1 MSFQSRFVTYIFL
14 IFLNVK
20 CKCLYISSG
29 LDTLHNFLYLSRIS
43 KYYNQSKKETCSLL
57 DGSDCYF
64 IENKYIKNILSTK
77 YGLKIGQEWFHLYS
91 KIENFN
97 YKDILYQL
105 SQKTSNYIESY
116 SDKIDKE
123 QNPKDDKLFIVMTF
137 DDETTKPEM
146 YLHELRATFYNE
158 KLVAKFEGKL
168 RLSNKYQDKSS
179 NKEKIG
185 DYPDKLYGIIES
197 DSISI
202 SFKGK
207 LFLFTSVYIR
217 AKDEKSKSEKINF
230 YGYVGDQIVY
240 GYSYSDSSRK
250 ERNWL
255 KVLSHTNIPADK
267 LVISGPYEIDNI
279 HFTFYYETNVDFND
293 IYDMNNYRIT
303 KKLID
308 DDEI

>member
-1 MSFQSRFVTYIFL
+1 MSIKINFIIYIFL
-14 IFLNVK
+14 FFLNIK
-20 CKCLYISSG
+20 YKCLYIASG
-29 LDTLHNFLYLSRIS
+29 ISTLNNFLYLSRIS
-43 KYYNQSKKETCSLL
+43 KYYNQTKKETCSLL
-57 DGSDCYF
+57 DGSNCYF
-64 IENKYIKNILSTK
+64 IEDKYIKHILSTK
-77 YGLKIGQEWFHLYS
+77 SDSKIVQEWLNLYS
-91 KIENFN
+91 KSKNFN
-97 YKDILYQL
+97 YKDILYLL
-105 SQKTSNYIESY
+105 SQQTSNYIETY
-116 SDKIDKE
+116 SEQIDKD
-123 QNPKDDKLFIVMTF
+123 QNPLDDKLYIVMTF

-179 NKEKIG
+179 NKEKIA

-207 LFLFTSVYIR
+207 LFLFTSLYIR
-217 AKDEKSKSEKINF
+217 AKNEKSKSEKINF
-230 YGYVGDQIVY
+230 YGYVGEQIVY
-240 GYSYSDSSRK
+240 AYSYSDSSRK

-255 KVLSHTNIPADK
+255 KVLSHTTIPADK

-293 IYDMNNYRIT
+293 IYDMNSYKTT
-303 KKLID
+303 KRLIN

>member
-1 MSFQSRFVTYIFL
+1 MSFPNRFVTYIFL
-14 IFLNVK
+14 IFLNVN

-77 YGLKIGQEWFHLYS
+77 YGLKIGQEWFNLYS

-158 KLVAKFEGKL
+158 KLIAKFEGKL
-168 RLSNKYQDKSS
+168 RLSNKHQDKSS

-207 LFLFTSVYIR
+207 LFLFTSLYIR